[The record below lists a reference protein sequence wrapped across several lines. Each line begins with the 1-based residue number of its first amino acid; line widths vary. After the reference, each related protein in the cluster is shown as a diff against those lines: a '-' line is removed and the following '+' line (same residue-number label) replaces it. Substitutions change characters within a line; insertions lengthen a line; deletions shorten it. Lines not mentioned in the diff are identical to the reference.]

1 MKKLN
6 LVCFIL
12 FLAPFAHAQDNKN
25 DNSGIKFGAR
35 AGVNF
40 SNMTAKSQGISV
52 SLSSLT
58 GFNAGGFVEIPAGDK
73 FAIQPELAFS
83 QMGAKIKVDDG
94 EGGTAS
100 GTSKLNYLT
109 LPALVKF
116 KVPNTGIGIY
126 AGPQLGLL
134 LSAKEKGDGESTDAK
149 DNYKSSDFA
158 GVFGGEYFFDA
169 GIGVSARYQ
178 LGLSNIAKDAGD
190 NTSVKNTA
198 FTITLGYRF

>member
-12 FLAPFAHAQDNKN
+12 SLALFAHAQNHKT
-25 DNSGIKFGAR
+25 GIKFGAR

-40 SNMTAKSQGISV
+40 SNMTAKSPGISV
-52 SLSSLT
+52 SFSSLT

-83 QMGAKIKVDDG
+83 QMGAKFKVPDG
-94 EGGTAS
+94 EGGTFS

-126 AGPQLGLL
+126 AGPQVGLL
-134 LSAKEKGDGESTDAK
+134 LSAKEEGYGESTDAK
-149 DNYKSSDFA
+149 DNYNSSDFA

-169 GIGVSARYQ
+169 GIGISARYQ

-190 NTSVKNTA
+190 NTVKNTA
-198 FTITLGYRF
+198 FTITVGYRF